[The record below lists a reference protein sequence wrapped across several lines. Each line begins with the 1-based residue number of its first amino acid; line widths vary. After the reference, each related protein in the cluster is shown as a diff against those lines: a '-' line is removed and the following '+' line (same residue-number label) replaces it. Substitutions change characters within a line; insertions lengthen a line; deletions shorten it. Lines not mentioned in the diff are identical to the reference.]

1 MTTKDETIRQMPKGG
16 RKGGAIFPR
25 IALKDALVYA
35 RKLVSKTH
43 TSPQPRDVIYSGV
56 VGSKTGT
63 GNIRISALKQYGFLI
78 GDNKSNY
85 SAGDLAKQIS
95 AAPDEELI
103 QLYRLAAL
111 KPMIFKKLFDT
122 FHGDRVTKQN

>member
-1 MTTKDETIRQMPKGG
+1 MPKGG